1 VPEAERETARHR
13 GYAPDV
19 RWHVRKSGERF
30 WLDGAAWPLRD
41 ARGDETGFLKVGR
54 DATQARRAE
63 LMMQEA
69 VERQALVTREVGHR
83 IKNNLAI
90 VSSLLT
96 LQARN
101 TASEETRTALS
112 DARGRIEAIA
122 QVHDQLWRQEQSETI
137 DLDAYLRDLCERVQ
151 RTMPHHRL
159 TYTGGGC
166 QAPVPIDGAVTMSL
180 IVNELITNAAK
191 YAYPEQE
198 GGPIAVRLSCDTG
211 ESLRIEVAD
220 TGVGIPKDIA
230 AGELTSGSLGMRM
243 LRTLSRQLD
252 AELAIDTGAGGTR
265 VAVTVPNAANGSEIG
280 APA

>member
-1 VPEAERETARHR
+1 MPEAERQAARQR

-41 ARGDETGFLKVGR
+41 ASAYETGFLKVGR
-54 DATQARRAE
+54 DATQARQAE
-63 LMMQEA
+63 LLMQQA
-69 VERQALVTREVGHR
+69 VERQAFLTREVGHR

-90 VSSLLT
+90 VTSLLT

-101 TASEETRTALS
+101 AGSEETRTALS

-137 DLDAYLRDLCERVQ
+137 NLDAYLRDLCARVQ
-151 RTMPHHRL
+151 RTMPQHRL
-159 TYTGGGC
+159 TYSGDGETPV
-166 QAPVPIDGAVTMSL
+166 PVPIDDAVTVSL

-198 GGPIAVRLSCDTG
+198 GGPIAVGLSSHTG
-211 ESLRIEVAD
+211 QSLRIEVAD
-220 TGVGIPKDIA
+220 TGVGIPREIA
-230 AGELTSGSLGMRM
+230 AGEIKAGSLGMRM
-243 LRTLSRQLD
+243 LRNLSRQLD
-252 AELAIDTGAGGTR
+252 AELAIDTGSGGTR
-265 VAVTVPNAANGSEIG
+265 VVVTIPSATKASENAPE
-280 APA
+280 